1 MLDFWGRKKVE
12 GWLAPVA
19 IAGYAAFFITDKG
32 VTELELVSCLMHL
45 LFAAAAYASQEMWQC
60 VGLRLVCNMCLLIFE
75 CASVL
80 ARNFMRFTGR
90 ASQSQLPR
98 CPVPYLMAYFAGW
111 EADSGHSQPMLILM
125 VYILELA
132 LRWMMA
138 AAVAAAS
145 IPPLHAEFAWLCR
158 TDPKG
163 RKVKVKVIP

>member
-1 MLDFWGRKKVE
+1 MRWTQ
-12 GWLAPVA
+12 
-19 IAGYAAFFITDKG
+19 AGLQD
-32 VTELELVSCLMHL
+32 
-45 LFAAAAYASQEMWQC
+45 
-60 VGLRLVCNMCLLIFE
+60 
-75 CASVL
+75 VL
-80 ARNFMRFTGR
+80 ADFRVCVSPGSQFHAFYWACFTVSTT
-90 ASQSQLPR
+90 ALPR
-98 CPVPYLMAYFAGW
+98 APTLVLGPTSKFFDFSSLYYLMAYFAGW